1 MTANI
6 IASNQISNESIIT
19 LACTGHQVQQH
30 SIIFY
35 NIHFRFTLCDK
46 VHQWVAAGQ

>member
-19 LACTGHQVQQH
+19 LACTGHQVSAFFFMSKYQ
-30 SIIFY
+30 
-35 NIHFRFTLCDK
+35 
-46 VHQWVAAGQ
+46 